1 MTLGDRVFDYV
12 NRNPGIT
19 YRQLAEGM
27 ALSSSH
33 ARSCLNR
40 LRDHGALISRKN
52 GNDPRRFYPSNDRI
66 ITQRVTSRAQHIGHP
81 FGILAAQ
88 VMV

>member
-40 LRDHGALISRKN
+40 LRDHGDLISRRN
-52 GNDPRRFYPSNDRI
+52 GSGPRRFYPSDESI
-66 ITQRVTSRAQHIGHP
+66 ITQRVISRAKHIGHP

-88 VMV
+88 VMA